1 MASDT
6 DSIYVVF
13 DELIEKIKPKNPVD
27 FLDKVGREKFE
38 PFIEECYKELAEYVR
53 AYDQKMFMAREVIA
67 DKGIWTAKKRYIL
80 NVHDSEGVRYKEPQ
94 LKVMGIEAVKSSTP
108 APCRE
113 MIKTALKIIINEDEE
128 TLNTFI
134 QSFRKTFM
142 NLNPEDIAYPRSCN
156 NLQKYKSE
164 SNIWSDGTPMHV
176 KGALVYN
183 YLLNEI
189 D

>member
-1 MASDT
+1 MS
-6 DSIYVVF
+6 
-13 DELIEKIKPKNPVD
+13 
-27 FLDKVGREKFE
+27 
-38 PFIEECYKELAEYVR
+38 
-53 AYDQKMFMAREVIA
+53 REVIA
-67 DKGIWTAKKRYIL
+67 DKAIWTAKKRYIL

-142 NLNPEDIAYPRSCN
+142 NV
-156 NLQKYKSE
+156 KSRRY
-164 SNIWSDGTPMHV
+164 SIS
-176 KGALVYN
+176 
-183 YLLNEI
+183 
-189 D
+189 